1 MKPQRRLIV
10 ALLLFA
16 GWIALCSAALFYL
29 GQRHYGEFADAQLWQ
44 ADNLPLA
51 ALGLPVEEGAT
62 LLHVMKDGCPCN
74 YRARAHQRALV
85 QDPSLAQV
93 QHHVINAEVLAQSG
107 FQLPATPA
115 VLVFING
122 KLHYAGPYASG
133 PLCALGESFILPI
146 LKQRVILPGLWLN
159 ADATACRCQVKPLLP
174 SSSMLA
180 E

>member
-1 MKPQRRLIV
+1 MRPQGRLIA

-16 GWIALCSAALFYL
+16 GWIALSSAALFYL
-29 GQRHYGEFADAQLWQ
+29 GQRHYGEFAAAQLWH
-44 ADNLPLA
+44 ADPLLLS
-51 ALGLPVEEGAT
+51 ALALPVEDSVV
-62 LLHVMKDGCPCN
+62 LLHVMQEACPCN
-74 YRARAHQRALV
+74 YRARVHQRALA
-85 QDPSLAQV
+85 QDPNLSQV

-133 PLCALGESFILPI
+133 PLCALDDSFILPI

-159 ADATACRCQVKPLLP
+159 GDATACRCLLKP
-174 SSSMLA
+174 S
-180 E
+180 

>member
-1 MKPQRRLIV
+1 MKQQRRLV
-10 ALLLFA
+10 AALLLFA

-44 ADNLPLA
+44 ADNLSLSV
-51 ALGLPVEEGAT
+51 LGLPVEEGVT
-62 LLHVMKDGCPCN
+62 LLHVMTDGCPCN
-74 YRARAHQRALV
+74 YRARTHQRVLA
-85 QDPSLAQV
+85 QDPSLAEV

-122 KLHYAGPYASG
+122 KLHYAGPFASG
-133 PLCALGESFILPI
+133 PLCALDESFILPI

-174 SSSMLA
+174 GYTILA